1 MRAVILCA
9 GMGNRLGLAD
19 GRPKV
24 LMQFGA
30 QTLLERHLRILDHC
44 GISRVDLCLGYRCD
58 AIVDAL
64 RHIGRDVSVGHRI
77 NPDFAQGSVV
87 SMWTM
92 REVFRAGQ
100 DILFMDGDVL
110 YDQRLIQTLLAAP
123 AANCFAMDRALEAGE
138 EPVKLC
144 LAGGRLV
151 DIGKLPLR
159 PYEEAGEWIGFA
171 RFAAAT
177 AADIANAATR
187 IVDGGRREAVYE
199 EAFREVLF
207 AAPPDTFTVQD
218 VSALPWIEID
228 FPADLERAS
237 AEIFPALA
245 PLPR

>member
-24 LMQFGA
+24 LIRFGA
-30 QTLLERHLRILDHC
+30 HTLLKRHLRILDHC
-44 GISRVDLCLGYRCD
+44 GISRIDLCLGYRAD
-58 AIVDAL
+58 AIVGEL
-64 RHIGRDVSVGHRI
+64 RRIGRDAPVGHRL

-92 REVFRAGQ
+92 RDAFCAGE

-110 YDQRLIQTLLAAP
+110 YDQRLIQALLAAT
-123 AANCFAMDRALEAGE
+123 AANCFAMDRALEPGE

-144 LAGGRLV
+144 LEGGRLV
-151 DIGKLPLR
+151 DIGKLPQR
-159 PYEEAGEWIGFA
+159 PYEAAGEWIGCA

-177 AADIANAATR
+177 AADIAAAATR
-187 IVDGGRREAVYE
+187 IVDAGRRDAVYE
-199 EAFREVLF
+199 EAFREVLLT
-207 AAPPDTFTVQD
+207 APPDTFAVQD
-218 VSALPWIEID
+218 VSFLPWIEID
-228 FPADLERAS
+228 FAADLDRARD
-237 AEIFPALA
+237 EIFPLLE